1 MAELTSSRVRT
12 RLAPL
17 LFGLAML
24 PVAGL
29 AVWFHVM
36 ALRSVESVLERQ
48 TLATVQAAASG
59 VDGKYQD
66 LLPISTLPARSR
78 VVRRALGSS
87 DLPRAKL
94 RTYAQWY
101 LGSSGERFAQIIFV
115 DASGLPVYK
124 YDPGSTEAI
133 GQQLS
138 GLEPEAPTDSSFDPG
153 DGQGLPGPGQR
164 LRVTVQSTTAHGQV
178 FRFARPVG
186 LTRRPGL
193 KASGTGVPTGYVLLD
208 VPISKLLTVPASG
221 DIELLVIDR
230 EAAAIL
236 LSPNFALNGEELTS
250 ALPGLAVALLT
261 AQVDESM
268 KFTEGGIDRIA
279 AIATL
284 DKPAWTI
291 VASIDTEPYIASPR
305 RTGIF
310 TLAATGL
317 FVLAPSSPCS
327 SPACSGAPPSSRR
340 PTSSSQ
346 NRLVQEANAE
356 IAQATENKSKFLRR
370 MSHDLRSPMNAIIGF
385 TRILR
390 RRLADRIN
398 EREARNLANIE
409 TSSGNLLNLIN
420 AILDLGRIEA
430 GHIEVNLQPV
440 DVRQLANECADALE
454 SIVKEGVELSREM
467 ADVGEVNTDADRLRE
482 IVMNLLG
489 NATKFTEAGSITLS
503 LRRDEGGKIEL
514 SIADTGIPP
523 DDLPHIFEEFR
534 QVERQG
540 KKATE
545 GTGLGLAIAKKTVG
559 LLGGEIT
566 ATSEVG
572 VGTTFTVRLSAL
584 RGAD

>member
-1 MAELTSSRVRT
+1 M
-12 RLAPL
+12 
-17 LFGLAML
+17 
-24 PVAGL
+24 
-29 AVWFHVM
+29 
-36 ALRSVESVLERQ
+36 Q
-48 TLATVQAAASG
+48 
-59 VDGKYQD
+59 
-66 LLPISTLPARSR
+66 
-78 VVRRALGSS
+78 RR
-87 DLPRAKL
+87 
-94 RTYAQWY
+94 
-101 LGSSGERFAQIIFV
+101 
-115 DASGLPVYK
+115 
-124 YDPGSTEAI
+124 
-133 GQQLS
+133 
-138 GLEPEAPTDSSFDPG
+138 
-153 DGQGLPGPGQR
+153 
-164 LRVTVQSTTAHGQV
+164 
-178 FRFARPVG
+178 
-186 LTRRPGL
+186 
-193 KASGTGVPTGYVLLD
+193 
-208 VPISKLLTVPASG
+208 
-221 DIELLVIDR
+221 
-230 EAAAIL
+230 
-236 LSPNFALNGEELTS
+236 
-250 ALPGLAVALLT
+250 T
-261 AQVDESM
+261 AQLE
-268 KFTEGGIDRIA
+268 EA
-279 AIATL
+279 NEQL
-284 DKPAWTI
+284 
-291 VASIDTEPYIASPR
+291 EE
-305 RTGIF
+305 
-310 TLAATGL
+310 
-317 FVLAPSSPCS
+317 
-327 SPACSGAPPSSRR
+327 
-340 PTSSSQ
+340 Q

-514 SIADTGIPP
+514 SIADTGIGIPP

-566 ATSEVG
+566 ANQ
-572 VGTTFTVRLSAL
+572 
-584 RGAD
+584 

>member
-1 MAELTSSRVRT
+1 
-12 RLAPL
+12 
-17 LFGLAML
+17 
-24 PVAGL
+24 
-29 AVWFHVM
+29 
-36 ALRSVESVLERQ
+36 
-48 TLATVQAAASG
+48 
-59 VDGKYQD
+59 
-66 LLPISTLPARSR
+66 
-78 VVRRALGSS
+78 
-87 DLPRAKL
+87 
-94 RTYAQWY
+94 
-101 LGSSGERFAQIIFV
+101 
-115 DASGLPVYK
+115 
-124 YDPGSTEAI
+124 
-133 GQQLS
+133 
-138 GLEPEAPTDSSFDPG
+138 
-153 DGQGLPGPGQR
+153 
-164 LRVTVQSTTAHGQV
+164 
-178 FRFARPVG
+178 
-186 LTRRPGL
+186 
-193 KASGTGVPTGYVLLD
+193 
-208 VPISKLLTVPASG
+208 
-221 DIELLVIDR
+221 
-230 EAAAIL
+230 
-236 LSPNFALNGEELTS
+236 
-250 ALPGLAVALLT
+250 LT

-317 FVLAPSSPCS
+317 FVLVA
-327 SPACSGAPPSSRR
+327 GALIALLVTRVQRR
-340 PTSSSQ
+340 TAQLQEANEQLEEQ

-514 SIADTGIPP
+514 SIADTGIGIPP

-566 ATSEVG
+566 ANQ
-572 VGTTFTVRLSAL
+572 
-584 RGAD
+584 